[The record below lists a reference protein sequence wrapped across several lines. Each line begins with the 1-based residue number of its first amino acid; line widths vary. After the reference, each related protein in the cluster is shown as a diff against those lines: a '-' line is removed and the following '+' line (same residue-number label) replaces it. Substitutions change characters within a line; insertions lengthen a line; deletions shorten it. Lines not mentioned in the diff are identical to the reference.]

1 MPNALRRAQ
10 VTQVKISQLKRIDA
24 SSTPMAPVRGTEGQ
38 DAPIADHRS
47 AWRRSLL
54 HKHRWWFGSGAGA
67 LVLLA
72 MFAWLAHAWSN
83 SSHVVSAERLR
94 VATVE
99 KGHFVRDVAAQGTV
113 IAAIN
118 PTLFAIAAGTIS
130 YSVHAGD
137 TVAKGA
143 VLATLDSPA
152 LSNEYQREHATLDS
166 LNAALARQE
175 IEIRRQLLTSKQQAD
190 LAQVS
195 INAAQRELKRA
206 QWAWDQRAISER
218 DYQHAIDDVA
228 TGQLN
233 FEHARDTA
241 GLERDSVV
249 LDLRTRRLERDRQAL
264 VVASLKRRVDELN
277 LRSPVDGMVANLA
290 QPEKTRVA
298 ENAPLLTVVD
308 LTAFEIEFQV
318 AETYA
323 GDIKP
328 GMGAEI
334 TLGGR
339 LEPGTVTA
347 ISPEVR
353 ESQVTGRVK
362 FTSGQQRG
370 LRQNERASVRIVLD
384 ERDGVLKFERG
395 AVIDEATRAV
405 YVVRGDRAVREPVV
419 LGAAS
424 VSEIE
429 VIRGLASGDKVLISD
444 TRDFNNAPELVIA
457 N

>member
-1 MPNALRRAQ
+1 MKITQLKPNA
-10 VTQVKISQLKRIDA
+10 TPA
-24 SSTPMAPVRGTEGQ
+24 SPTVPVRGTEGQ
-38 DAPIADHRS
+38 DVPLVDNRS
-47 AWRRSLL
+47 GWRASSSN
-54 HKHRWWFGSGAGA
+54 KQRWWYVLGAGGLA
-67 LVLLA
+67 LLA
-72 MFAWLAHAWSN
+72 LFAWLAHVWSN

-94 VATVE
+94 VATVD

-118 PTLFAIAAGTIS
+118 PTLFAIAPGTIS
-130 YSVHAGD
+130 YSVRAGD
-137 TVAKGA
+137 TVGKGA
-143 VLATLDSPA
+143 VLATLDSPE
-152 LSNEYQREHATLDS
+152 LNNEYQRERATLDG
-166 LNAALARQE
+166 LTATLARQE
-175 IEIRRQLLTSKQQAD
+175 IEIRRQLLTSQQQAD

-195 INAAQRELKRA
+195 IQAAQREFKRA
-206 QWAWDQRAISER
+206 QWAWDQRAMSER

-228 TGQLN
+228 TAKLN

-249 LDLRTRRLERDRQAL
+249 LDLRTRRLDRDRQAL
-264 VVASLKRRVDELN
+264 VVESLRRRIDELN
-277 LRSPVDGMVANLA
+277 VRSPVDGMVANLA

-298 ENAPLLTVVD
+298 ANAPLLTVVD
-308 LTAFEIEFQV
+308 LSAFEIEFQV

-339 LEPGTVTA
+339 MEPGTVTA

-362 FTSGQQRG
+362 FTSTQQRG

-395 AVIDEATRAV
+395 AVIDEATHAV
-405 YVVRGDRAVREPVV
+405 YVMRADRAVREPVQ

-429 VIRGLASGDKVLISD
+429 VLRGLSAGEKVLISD